1 MRKPK
6 QLLRLFLFVGLSAF
20 SIGLIL
26 YLTSNRQTLR
36 ALSGINPYYLM
47 AMGLLWLFSLGADSI
62 SVLLFICGVDERIS
76 FWESLKT
83 VFIRIFFNLITPF
96 TAGGQAVIVYT
107 LSKNGIPPGKSSSVV
122 VTKLMSV
129 AFFGQLGGI
138 TAFIIF
144 HQQITTITAINT
156 AILVTALFFLAV
168 LGIVIFFFIKPS
180 ILIPLATLL
189 IRLLHRL
196 KLVKDIRKIRHKM
209 FGEIR
214 LARTSLKRYFSH
226 HFGFFAGA
234 VINCLLQYCA
244 EVTLLWVVLRAFGI
258 ELPFLEGAAL
268 SALIIMLLGLM
279 PTPGNA
285 GLGEVVFIVILAGT
299 MPKYLLGISV
309 LVWRLFYRYL
319 SGIIGALISA
329 QTFSRLLVNED
340 EPQ

>member
-6 QLLRLFLFVGLSAF
+6 QLLRLILFVGLSAV

-26 YLTSNRQTLR
+26 YLTSNRQTLE

-47 AMGLLWLFSLGADSI
+47 SMGLLWLFSLSADSV
-62 SVLLFICGVDERIS
+62 SVLLFVRGVDERIS
-76 FWESLKT
+76 FWESFKT
-83 VFIRIFFNLITPF
+83 VSIRIFFNLITPF

-107 LSKNGIPPGKSSSVV
+107 LSRNGIPPGKSSSVV

-138 TAFIIF
+138 TAFIIL
-144 HQQITTITAINT
+144 HRRITIIPAVNT
-156 AILVTALFFLAV
+156 AILAAALLFVIV
-168 LGIVIFFFIKPS
+168 LGLVIFCFMKPS

-196 KLVKDIRKIRHKM
+196 KLVKDVRKIRHKM

-226 HFGFFAGA
+226 HFGLFVGA
-234 VINCLLQYCA
+234 VFNCLLQYCA
-244 EVTLLWVVLRAFGI
+244 EVMLLLVVLRAFGI
-258 ELPFLEGAAL
+258 ELPFFEGAAL

-285 GLGEVVFIVILAGT
+285 GLGEAVFIVILAGT
-299 MPKYLLGISV
+299 VPKYLLGISV
-309 LVWRLFYRYL
+309 IVWRLFYRYL
-319 SGIIGALISA
+319 SGVIGALISA
-329 QTFSRLLVNED
+329 QTFSGLLVNED
-340 EPQ
+340 ESE